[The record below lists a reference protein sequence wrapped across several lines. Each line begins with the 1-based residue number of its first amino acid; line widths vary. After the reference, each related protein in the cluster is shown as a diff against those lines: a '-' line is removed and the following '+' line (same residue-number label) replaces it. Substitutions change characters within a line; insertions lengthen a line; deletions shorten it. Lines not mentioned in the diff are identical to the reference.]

1 MSSTK
6 INLIVSAIVAALT
19 ILLWSVLNQP
29 SSEPVW
35 PSTVQGFSFSPFQK
49 GQSPLKDKYPSK
61 AQIDADLSLLQGKT
75 QNIRSYSV
83 QGTLGDIPELA
94 SAHHLQ
100 VTLGAFLNGKTEHD
114 VKELKKLILL
124 AKTHWKTVKQII
136 VGNELLLDKT
146 LTIPQLARY
155 LDLVRRSV
163 PSSVSVA
170 EPWHIW
176 LKHPELVERVDFI
189 AVHLLPYW
197 EGLPVDSAVDYV
209 QQRYEELEAAYPG
222 KRIVIGEVGWPSNGR
237 QRGAAEATPSNQAQF
252 LRRFLNLAE
261 RKGWEY
267 FIIEAFDQPWKSK
280 TEGGVGAY
288 WGVYDV
294 ERHAKF
300 SFSKPVVSVPNWRE
314 LSAISIVCAILV
326 LLVLFRDGHALSSV
340 GRGFLAI
347 VTYAVATAAVWLIYE
362 YSNQYMT
369 WGSILLGIVMLIA
382 IIGLILVLLAEAHE
396 WAEALWQ
403 KEWRRPFKHEAI
415 PDDELPFV
423 SIHVP
428 AYNEPPDMLNQTLD
442 ALAAMDYPKF
452 EVLVIDNNT
461 KDPKVWEP
469 VKAHCKKLGTHF
481 RFFHVDPLAGFKA
494 GAMNVAMRAT
504 APEAE
509 VIAAID
515 SDYLVDP
522 RWLRDLTP
530 AFEDPKIAIV
540 QAPQDYR
547 DGGDNAFKAMCNAE
561 YRGFFNIGMV
571 TRNERDAI
579 IQHGTMTMIRR
590 RVLEEVGGW
599 SEWCITEDAELGL
612 RVFEAGYSARYIP
625 CSYGQGLIPDNFLNF
640 KKQRFRWA
648 YGAIMIMRH
657 HSREL
662 FGLKPTALTRG
673 QRYHF
678 IAGWLPW
685 ISDSLNLIINAAALV
700 WTTCMVVFPER
711 FDPPLL
717 MFAIFPLSM
726 FVFKLLKL
734 SFLYIKRVKATP
746 RQSIGAAIAGLSLSH
761 TISLAVLTGLF
772 KSDIGFFRTPKMA
785 SHSAVLTALSHVRE
799 ELLFMLALWLG
810 AWAVRITQDSSSLD
824 VNIWALML
832 LVQSIPYAAAVLMSL
847 ISANPRLPAR
857 LIGGTLGTMTDDVC
871 RTDNKPQTTE
881 P

>member
-6 INLIVSAIVAALT
+6 INLIVSMIVAALT
-19 ILLWSVLNQP
+19 ILLWSVLNR
-29 SSEPVW
+29 
-35 PSTVQGFSFSPFQK
+35 PSTEPAWPAAVQGFSFSPFQK
-49 GQSPLKDKYPSK
+49 GQSPLTDEHPSQ
-61 AQIDADLSLLQGKT
+61 AQIDSDLALLQGT
-75 QNIRSYSV
+75 THNIRTYSV
-83 QGTLGDIPELA
+83 QGTLGDVPELA
-94 SAHHLQ
+94 SARDLQ
-100 VTLGAFLNGKTEHD
+100 VTLGAFLNGDTEHD
-114 VKELKKLILL
+114 AEELTKLISL
-124 AKTHWKTVKQII
+124 AKSHWKTVKQVI
-136 VGNELLLDKT
+136 VGNELLLEET
-146 LTIPQLARY
+146 LTVPQLARY

-197 EGLPVDSAVDYV
+197 EGLPVDNAVDYV
-209 QQRYEELEAAYPG
+209 LQRYQELEQAYPG

-237 QRGAAEATPSNQAQF
+237 QRGGAEATPSNQAQF
-252 LRRFLNLAE
+252 LRRFLDLAE
-261 RKGWEY
+261 KKGWEY

-294 ERHAKF
+294 ERQAKF
-300 SFSKPVVSVPNWRE
+300 SFHKPIVSVPNWRE
-314 LSAISIVCAILV
+314 LSAISIVSAILV
-326 LLVLFRDGHALSSV
+326 LLVLFRDGHALSSF

-347 VTYAVATAAVWLIYE
+347 VTYAVATGAVWLVYQ
-362 YSNQYMT
+362 YSTRYMS
-369 WGSILLGIVMLIA
+369 WGGVLLGIVMLVA

-403 KEWRRPFKHEAI
+403 KQWRRPFKHALVA
-415 PDDELPFV
+415 DEDLPFV

-428 AYNEPPDMLNQTLD
+428 AYNEPPEMLNQTLD

-461 KDPKVWEP
+461 KDPAVWTP
-469 VKAHCKKLGTHF
+469 VEAHCKKLGKHF
-481 RFFHVDPLAGFKA
+481 RFFHIDPLAGFKA

-504 APEAE
+504 SPQAE

-522 RWLRDLTP
+522 LWLRDLTP
-530 AFEDPKIAIV
+530 AFDDPKTAIV

-561 YRGFFNIGMV
+561 YRGFFHIGMV
-571 TRNERDAI
+571 TRNERNAI

-590 RVLEEVGGW
+590 SVLEEVGGW

-612 RVFEAGYSARYIP
+612 RVFEAGYLARYIP
-625 CSYGQGLIPDNFLNF
+625 VSYGQGLIPDNFLDF

-648 YGAIMIMRH
+648 YGAIVIMRRH
-657 HSREL
+657 FHEL
-662 FGLKPTALTRG
+662 IGLKSTALTRG

-678 IAGWLPW
+678 VAGWLPW
-685 ISDSLNLIINAAALV
+685 VSDSLNLVINAAALT
-700 WTTCMVVFPER
+700 WTTLMVVAPER

-717 MFAIFPLSM
+717 MFAIFPLAM
-726 FVFKLLKL
+726 FAFKLLKL
-734 SFLYIKRVKATP
+734 SFLYIKRVKASP
-746 RQSIGAAIAGLSLSH
+746 RQSFGAAIAGLSLSH
-761 TISLAVLTGLF
+761 TISKAVLTGLF
-772 KSDIGFFRTPKMA
+772 KNDIGFFRTPKMA
-785 SHSAVLTALSHVRE
+785 RHSAVLTALAHVRE
-799 ELLFMLALWLG
+799 ELLFVLALWLG
-810 AWAVRITQDSSSLD
+810 AWAVGTIPEGGSLD
-824 VNIWALML
+824 VRVWALML
-832 LVQSIPYAAAVLMSL
+832 LVQSVPYTAAVLMSL
-847 ISANPRLPAR
+847 IGAYPRLPAK
-857 LIGGTLGTMTDDVC
+857 IMGGTLGKITDDAY
-871 RTDNKPQTTE
+871 RSNHKPQTTE